1 MEGKLS
7 QAVSRG
13 STAEQSGQ
21 RRGTACAAVRNSCL
35 CIGIRLRCYT
45 PELGNADEFDR
56 DLLAC
61 GVHLRPRWQWLA
73 LHGGQLKIPAGCSGA
88 KAKIFVTVGRNV
100 IPFAPFGV

>member
-7 QAVSRG
+7 QAVPRG

-21 RRGTACAAVRNSCL
+21 RRGTTCAAARKPRS

-45 PELGNADEFDR
+45 PKLVNADEFDR

-61 GVHLRPRWQWLA
+61 GVHLRPRWQRLA

-88 KAKIFVTVGRNV
+88 KAMIFVTVGRNV
-100 IPFAPFGV
+100 IPYGPFGV